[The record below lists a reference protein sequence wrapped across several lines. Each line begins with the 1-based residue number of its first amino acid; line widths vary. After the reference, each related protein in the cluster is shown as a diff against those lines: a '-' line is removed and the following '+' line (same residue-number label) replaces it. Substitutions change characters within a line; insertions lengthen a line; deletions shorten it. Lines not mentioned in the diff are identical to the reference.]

1 MEDRKITAETA
12 HSVIGNNLG
21 EMFKEGTIKHS
32 KAGEKLQLKKEGIER
47 AKDILKTLDMDDDVE
62 TAKEKVK
69 RVIQCLYNGRGLDN
83 QLAYLEAKRVTT
95 DVVTQAY
102 YIVSSKQEY
111 MQKALDDMENEVEGF

>member
-69 RVIQCLYNGRGLDN
+69 RVIQCLYIGRGLDN